1 MHRFIFI
8 QRVVWRRGGRG
19 GLEEGGAVGEE
30 GWRWEGPDGGQQETQ
45 QRAAYYTAAAAA
57 PCTFCHCAAAA
68 AAAATEQRLQSE
80 HGD

>member
-8 QRVVWRRGGRG
+8 QRVVRRKGG
-19 GLEEGGAVGEE
+19 GLEEGGVVGEE

-45 QRAAYYTAAAAA
+45 QRAAYYTAAAA

-68 AAAATEQRLQSE
+68 AAAATEQRLQPE
-80 HGD
+80 RGD

>member
-8 QRVVWRRGGRG
+8 QRVVWRRGG

-30 GWRWEGPDGGQQETQ
+30 GWRWEGERGGDNK
-45 QRAAYYTAAAAA
+45 RHK
-57 PCTFCHCAAAA
+57 CTFCHCAATA

>member
-1 MHRFIFI
+1 MRRFIFI
-8 QRVVWRRGGRG
+8 QRVVWRRGGEG

-45 QRAAYYTAAAAA
+45 QRAAYYTAVAA